1 MPEKLERRLDFN
13 DMFFTGV
20 SYMIGAGIFT
30 LMPFVIKYGGKNA
43 WLAFVIGG
51 IISIMTGLSFAR
63 LNFEYPVNDAEYSWI
78 REIFKGKNEKEP
90 NKFVNIFATIV
101 IWVVGIM
108 GIFAKSTIALGLAEF
123 IGTYNLGIPKHI
135 ITFLALGIPTLINSF
150 GVKHAANV
158 AKTVITLVIASFL
171 IIIGSVS
178 KHNKF
183 VGDNQL
189 KPDFNKFSNTLR
201 ASFITIFAFTGFQSV
216 VQLSEETKSRDI
228 IPKSITASVIFTTI
242 FYALLIVSVISI
254 VGLKKAKNT
263 IYPIS
268 EAYNVIF
275 GTKGRSVV
283 TLLSIIT
290 MFSTLVIG
298 ILGVSRLFQKLA
310 VKGIAP
316 NFLSKL
322 VSIDSLFGSK
332 ENYENNVNHAN
343 GNHVNHVNGNNGNHA
358 NGNHVNAN
366 NENKSKFDKMP
377 IPALITIF
385 VSAFLLTFVKGGVL
399 ELMANA
405 TNSMLFFIF
414 STVNLLVIVNYFKN
428 KDNNKVTSTDPT
440 IKGFL
445 NMFPWYAFIGFV
457 LALIFLVISPQYYK
471 LK

>member
-1 MPEKLERRLDFN
+1 MSEEKLERRLDFN

-30 LMPFVIKYGGKNA
+30 LMPFIIKYGGKNA
-43 WLAFVIGG
+43 WLAFIIGG
-51 IISIMTGLSFAR
+51 IISILTGLSFAR

-90 NKFVNIFATIV
+90 NAAVNGFASIV

-108 GIFAKSTIALGLAEF
+108 GIFAQATISLGLAEF
-123 IGTYNLGIPKHI
+123 IGTYNLGIPKHV
-135 ITFLALGIPTLINSF
+135 ITFFALGLPTLINSL

-158 AKTVITLVIASFL
+158 AKTVITIVIAAFL
-171 IIIGSVS
+171 IIIGAVS
-178 KHNKF
+178 KFNKHI
-183 VGDNQL
+183 GDNNL
-189 KPDFNKFSNTLR
+189 KLDKKNIPNLLR

-216 VQLSEETKSRDI
+216 VQLSEETKSRNI

-242 FYALLIVSVISI
+242 FYALLLICVIAI
-254 VGLKKAKNT
+254 TGIKKASST

-275 GTKGRSVV
+275 GSKGRNIV
-283 TLLSIIT
+283 TILSIIT

-298 ILGVSRLFQKLA
+298 ILGVSRLFQKLS

-316 NFLSKL
+316 TYLSKL
-322 VSIDSLFGSK
+322 VSFDSLFRNTEK
-332 ENYENNVNHAN
+332 YENNVKES
-343 GNHVNHVNGNNGNHA
+343 
-358 NGNHVNAN
+358 
-366 NENKSKFDKMP
+366 NEKQPETFFDRMP
-377 IPALITIF
+377 IPALVTIF
-385 VSAFLLTFVKGGVL
+385 ILSFLLTFVRGGVL

-414 STVNLLVIVNYFKN
+414 STVNLLVIVNYFKTRNDPN
-428 KDNNKVTSTDPT
+428 KISSDDKT
-440 IKGFL
+440 IQGFL
-445 NMFPWYAFIGFV
+445 RMFPWYAIIGFV

>member
-1 MPEKLERRLDFN
+1 MTDEKLTRRLDFN

-20 SYMIGAGIFT
+20 SYMVGAGIVT
-30 LMPFVIKYGGKNA
+30 LMRFIIKYGGKNA
-43 WLAFVIGG
+43 WLAFILGG

-63 LNFEYPVNDAEYSWI
+63 LNFQYPVNDAEYSWI

-90 NKFVNIFATIV
+90 NAAVNLFATIV

-123 IGTYNLGIPKHI
+123 IGTFNLGIPKHV
-135 ITFLALGIPTLINSF
+135 ITLLSLGIPTFINCL

-158 AKTVITLVIASFL
+158 AKTVITVVIAAFL

-178 KHNKF
+178 KHNKYL
-183 VGDNQL
+183 GDNKMKL
-189 KPDFNKFSNTLR
+189 DVSKIPSILR
-201 ASFITIFAFTGFQSV
+201 ASFVTIFAFTGFQSV
-216 VQLSEETKSRDI
+216 VQLSEETTSRSI

-254 VGLKKAKNT
+254 TGLKKASST
-263 IYPIS
+263 VYPIS

-275 GTKGRSVV
+275 GSKGRNFV
-283 TLLSIIT
+283 TILSIIT

-298 ILGVSRLFQKLA
+298 ILGVSRLFQKLS

-316 NFLSKL
+316 EYLSKL
-322 VSIDSLFGSK
+322 VSFDSLFRK
-332 ENYENNVNHAN
+332 TENYENNQKL
-343 GNHVNHVNGNNGNHA
+343 NNKNSQ
-358 NGNHVNAN
+358 NTM
-366 NENKSKFDKMP
+366 FDKMP
-377 IPALITIF
+377 IPALLTIF
-385 VSAFLLTFVKGGVL
+385 VLSFLLTFVKGGVL

-414 STVNLLVIVNYFKN
+414 TIVNLLVIVNYFKTRN
-428 KDNNKVTSTDPT
+428 DNQQIKSEDKT
-440 IKGFL
+440 IQGFL
-445 NMFPWYAFIGFV
+445 KMFPWYAFIGFA
-457 LALIFLVISPQYYK
+457 LALIFLIISPRYYK

>member
-1 MPEKLERRLDFN
+1 MSTDKLERRLDFN

-30 LMPFVIKYGGKNA
+30 LMPFIIKYGGKNA
-43 WLAFVIGG
+43 WLAFIIGG

-63 LNFEYPVNDAEYSWI
+63 LNFQYPVNDAEYSWI

-90 NKFVNIFATIV
+90 NSAVNWFAKIV

-123 IGTYNLGIPKHI
+123 IGTYNLGIPKHV
-135 ITFLALGIPTLINSF
+135 ITFFALGLPTLINSF

-158 AKTVITLVIASFL
+158 AKTVITVVIAAFL
-171 IIIGSVS
+171 IIIASVS
-178 KHNKF
+178 KFNKHI
-183 VGDNQL
+183 GDNKMKL
-189 KPDFNKFSNTLR
+189 DVKNLPSILR

-216 VQLSEETKSRDI
+216 VQLSEETTSRSI

-242 FYALLIVSVISI
+242 FYALLIVSVIGI
-254 VGLKKAKNT
+254 TGLKKAQST
-263 IYPIS
+263 VYPIS

-275 GTKGRSVV
+275 GAKGRNVV
-283 TLLSIIT
+283 TILSIIT

-298 ILGVSRLFQKLA
+298 ILGVSRLFQKLS

-316 NFLSKL
+316 KYLSKL
-322 VSIDSLFGSK
+322 VSIDSLFRKS
-332 ENYENNVNHAN
+332 ENYENNESESQSESD
-343 GNHVNHVNGNNGNHA
+343 NN
-358 NGNHVNAN
+358 
-366 NENKSKFDKMP
+366 SMFDRMP
-377 IPALITIF
+377 IPALLTIF
-385 VSAFLLTFVKGGVL
+385 ALAFALTFVKGGVL

-414 STVNLLVIVNYFKN
+414 STVNLLVIVNYFKTRN
-428 KDNNKVTSTDPT
+428 DKDQIKSEDKT
-440 IKGFL
+440 IQGFL
-445 NMFPWYAFIGFV
+445 KMFPWYAFIGFA

>member
-1 MPEKLERRLDFN
+1 MLDEKLTRRLDFN

-30 LMPFVIKYGGKNA
+30 LMPFIIKYGGKNA
-43 WLAFVIGG
+43 WLAFIIGG

-90 NKFVNIFATIV
+90 NVAVNGFATIV

-108 GIFAKSTIALGLAEF
+108 GIFAQATISLGLAEF

-135 ITFLALGIPTLINSF
+135 ITFFALGIPTLINSL

-158 AKTVITLVIASFL
+158 AKTIITIVIAAFL
-171 IIIGSVS
+171 IIIGAVS
-178 KHNKF
+178 KFNKHL
-183 VGDNQL
+183 GDNNL
-189 KPDFNKFSNTLR
+189 KIDKKNIPNILR

-216 VQLSEETKSRDI
+216 VQLSEETKSRNI

-242 FYALLIVSVISI
+242 FYALLLVCVIAI
-254 VGLKKAKNT
+254 TGFKKASST

-268 EAYNVIF
+268 EAYNTIF
-275 GTKGRSVV
+275 GSKGRNIV
-283 TLLSIIT
+283 TMLSIIT

-298 ILGVSRLFQKLA
+298 ILGVSRLFQKLS

-316 NFLSKL
+316 KYLSKL
-322 VSIDSLFGSK
+322 VSFDSLFRNTEK
-332 ENYENNVNHAN
+332 YENESQES
-343 GNHVNHVNGNNGNHA
+343 
-358 NGNHVNAN
+358 
-366 NENKSKFDKMP
+366 NEKLTETFFDRMP

-385 VSAFLLTFVKGGVL
+385 ILSFLLTFVKGGVL

-414 STVNLLVIVNYFKN
+414 TTVNLLVIVNYFKTRNDPN
-428 KDNNKVTSTDPT
+428 KISSDDKT
-440 IKGFL
+440 IQGFL
-445 NMFPWYAFIGFV
+445 RMFPWYAIIGFV
-457 LALIFLVISPQYYK
+457 LALIFLIISPQYYT